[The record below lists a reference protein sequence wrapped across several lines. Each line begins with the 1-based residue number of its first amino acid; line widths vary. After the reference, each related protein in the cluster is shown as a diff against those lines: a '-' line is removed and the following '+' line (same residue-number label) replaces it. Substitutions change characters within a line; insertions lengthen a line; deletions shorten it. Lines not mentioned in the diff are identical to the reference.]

1 MPVATNRVD
10 HILQAHYDSK
20 IKELDSHILF
30 IVGSNIAI
38 FALLLIV
45 FTALFCLL
53 ALIPYI
59 TNLCARFRHD
69 GAQSGRDNPLC
80 GGAPR
85 GGRESPPLTPA
96 AERGSVPP
104 INSEHPRGTRTSTH
118 STTSSTR
125 AIPIPRPRSSQ
136 YGEDTVG
143 NLPTGVTRP
152 QRFHNGFPQED
163 YESWG
168 TIWSDERSDRQ

>member
-1 MPVATNRVD
+1 MPVATNHVD

-96 AERGSVPP
+96 AEQGS
-104 INSEHPRGTRTSTH
+104 
-118 STTSSTR
+118 
-125 AIPIPRPRSSQ
+125 RPSQ
-136 YGEDTVG
+136 YGEGTIG
-143 NLPTGVTRP
+143 HLPTGIARP
-152 QRFHNGFPQED
+152 QPLHNGFPQED
-163 YESWG
+163 YVMG
-168 TIWSDERSDRQ
+168 HHMVGRKIRQIITG